1 MGLRKDVK
9 KISSQMEEMNQKIL
23 LIEKSL
29 TPGIVAK
36 AHKYSEIKEDL
47 KHIDLKVSN
56 IVPIVDDHGNKG
68 LKIYYEMDPIII
80 SLDDEGNLPYVASF
94 AAINKLDLISG
105 QDMQIISKK
114 LGEILNDRS

>member
-9 KISSQMEEMNQKIL
+9 NISSKVEEIKEKML
-23 LIEKSL
+23 LIEKNLMPS
-29 TPGIVAK
+29 TIAR

-47 KHIDLKVSN
+47 KNIELKVSN
-56 IVPIVDDHGNKG
+56 IVPIIDDHGNKG

-105 QDMQIISKK
+105 EDMQMISKR